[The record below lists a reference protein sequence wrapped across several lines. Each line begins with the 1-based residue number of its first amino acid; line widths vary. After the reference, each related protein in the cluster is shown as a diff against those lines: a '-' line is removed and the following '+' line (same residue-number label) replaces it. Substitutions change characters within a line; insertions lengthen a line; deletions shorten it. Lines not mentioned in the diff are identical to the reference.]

1 MGTTPNLLTGQV
13 TPKRPGQSPGK
24 SLRTILKNQQ
34 WGQIFAAIVMYVII
48 IVIGTFISDEK
59 GEKWWLVALAISI
72 CHIYLSAEDINE
84 RQLGAMFTLGQP
96 AGDLES
102 GPYFAF
108 WPFCYIRKET
118 KNVVQLEIGVLTPE
132 EKKKAAGLENSAS
145 VFLLEDPFY
154 LNWGDL
160 QSADYKDILDESGK
174 IVVKSVAEQKK
185 EEGARFKNNPLAKP
199 LVTATHLTIRFEIW
213 SLTHLIQKAGSLLEA
228 NELIQKAAIAALIS
242 YAGKSFVA
250 RAIADMESVD
260 AWLKTTI
267 ENFVADPGSERYKE
281 EPSRS
286 WGVNIRKT
294 QITRMGTA
302 KRISEAQADQGV
314 EIYKAQAEK
323 FKLTETAAGRAE
335 ATKLQADAD
344 LIRLKKEGKG
354 TAEAAMLLLFARRK
368 GITELAKIAKKPEG
382 QLILQLEAL
391 ERALA
396 QGKAVIVPMELSKI
410 VGALGSKLIP

>member
-1 MGTTPNLLTGQV
+1 MGTTPNLLTGQAPPV
-13 TPKRPGQSPGK
+13 PPGQSPGE
-24 SLRTILKNQQ
+24 SLKAIWKNQKR
-34 WGQIFAAIVMYVII
+34 GQIYTAIAMYLII
-48 IVIGTFISDEK
+48 IVTGIFISEEN
-59 GEKWWLVALAISI
+59 GEKWWLVAFVISI
-72 CHIYLSAEDINE
+72 CHIYLSIEDINE
-84 RQLGAMFTLGQP
+84 RELGAMFILGQ
-96 AGDLES
+96 ATGDLVS

-108 WPFCYIRKET
+108 WPFCYIRKAT

-132 EKKKAAGLENSAS
+132 EKKKAAALEDSAS

-160 QSADYKDILDESGK
+160 QSAEYRDILDENGVILK
-174 IVVKSVAEQKK
+174 TAAELKK
-185 EEGARFKNNPLAKP
+185 EEKARFQSNPLAKP

-213 SLTHLIQKAGSLLEA
+213 SLTHLIGKAGSLPEA
-228 NELIQKAAIAALIS
+228 IELIQKAAIAALIS

-260 AWLKTTI
+260 GWLKTTI
-267 ENFVADPGSERYKE
+267 ENFVADPGSERYRE

-294 QITRMGTA
+294 QITRIGTA

-314 EIYKAQAEK
+314 EIYKAQAER
-323 FKLTETAAGRAE
+323 FKLTETAIGKAN
-335 ATKLQADAD
+335 ATKLQAEAD
-344 LIRLKKEGKG
+344 LIKLTKEGEG
-354 TAEAAMLLLFARRK
+354 TAEAARLLLFARRK
-368 GITELAKIAKKPEG
+368 GVTELAKIAKKPEG

>member
-1 MGTTPNLLTGQV
+1 MGTTPNLLTGQAPPV
-13 TPKRPGQSPGK
+13 PPKQSPGK

-34 WGQIFAAIVMYVII
+34 WGQISTAIVMYVII

-59 GEKWWLVALAISI
+59 GEKWWLVAFAISI
-72 CHIYLSAEDINE
+72 CHIYLSIEDINE
-84 RQLGAMFTLGQP
+84 RQLGAMFTLGQA
-96 AGDLES
+96 AGDLVS

-132 EKKKAAGLENSAS
+132 EKKKAVSLENSAS

-160 QSADYKDILDESGK
+160 QSAEYRDTLDENGATLK
-174 IVVKSVAEQKK
+174 TAK
-185 EEGARFKNNPLAKP
+185 ELKNEEKGRFQNNPLAKP

-213 SLTHLIQKAGSLLEA
+213 SLTHLIGKAGSLPEA
-228 NELIQKAAIAALIS
+228 IELIQKAAIAALIS

-267 ENFVADPGSERYKE
+267 ENFVADPGSKRFAED
-281 EPSRS
+281 PSRS

-323 FKLTETAAGRAE
+323 FKLIETAAGKAK

-344 LIRLKKEGKG
+344 LVRLTKEGEG
-354 TAEAAMLLLFARRK
+354 TAEAAKLLLFARRK
-368 GITELAKIAKKPEG
+368 GVTELAKIAKKPEG